1 MAFERALTLLRSQ
14 VGETFLMTIS
24 GTCLKVVQN
33 RKQLLSGH
41 LLRFYD
47 GIIEKR
53 FEPQRLGKLITFFD
67 EFNKAVHK

>member
-1 MAFERALTLLRSQ
+1 MAFEGPLTLLRSQ
-14 VGETFLMTIS
+14 VSKTFLVAIS

-53 FEPQRLGKLITFFD
+53 FEP
-67 EFNKAVHK
+67 